1 MDENI
6 ETLIEEVEKRPAIYN
21 KTLKEYANINIKK
34 QLWEEVCTAVIPN
47 WNGLYCCYTELERFV
62 LLLYRIG
69 AVCTAVI
76 PNWNGLEGE
85 NKTRAGKFTQTLL

>member
-6 ETLIEEVEKRPAIYN
+6 ETLIKAVEKWPAINN

-47 WNGLYCCYTELERFV
+47 LSGLD
-62 LLLYRIG
+62 
-69 AVCTAVI
+69 
-76 PNWNGLEGE
+76 GE
-85 NKTRAGKFTQTLL
+85 NRTRPGKFTQMNLLKK